1 VAEVLFLLFCLG
13 LQLMDATPDIS
24 DDNKRLL
31 LERQRVRE
39 AKDWKKSD
47 ELRDKLYT
55 EGIVVRDTPTGV
67 IWSYTD

>member
-1 VAEVLFLLFCLG
+1 
-13 LQLMDATPDIS
+13 MDATPDIS